1 MRSNFLRLF
10 ALVFIAPGAVQACSC
25 VALGGCGMN
34 LNAGSVVFLG
44 KVVSKIEVPQIETV
58 DDVAGGFQGYAVHLT
73 NVENFQGA
81 GPPGQE
87 IVVYT
92 CRGGADC
99 GYPFLVGSSY
109 LVYASSFNNRLSTG
123 ICSGTSPE
131 VMVGGTLKEL
141 RAIRDGGRV
150 DDLFGTIGIAPEGA
164 GFEDSVKTR
173 PLSNV
178 YVHATRDGGAVFS
191 TVTDEQGAYAFA
203 SLPGD
208 TYRIEQDLP
217 PGLSTWQ
224 SNTGKPVT
232 VKVEHA
238 DGAGAGCQVDVFARP
253 DGEISGI
260 VINAAGVGVPG
271 FVTVE
276 PVDRKQAEV
285 AMKRGGLPGCDTDD
299 GRFSLSQLA
308 PGRYRLVFRPTIKG
322 AVDFQ
327 HTFYWPSRTNI
338 SNSAAIELGFG
349 EHIDNVRF
357 EVSSMDGAH

>member
-1 MRSNFLRLF
+1 MLSLRIFVL
-10 ALVFIAPGAVQACSC
+10 LIIAPGAVQACSC
-25 VALGGCGMN
+25 VSVSVGCNMN
-34 LNAGSVVFLG
+34 LNSGSVVFLG
-44 KVVSKIEVPQIETV
+44 KVISKIEVPLTGTV
-58 DDVAGGFQGYAVHLT
+58 PDRTDLAQGYAVHLT
-73 NVENFQGA
+73 TKENFQGA
-81 GPPGQE
+81 GPAGQE

-92 CRGGADC
+92 GRGGGDC

-109 LVYASSFNNRLSTG
+109 LVYASSFDNQLTTG

-131 VMVGGTLKEL
+131 VMVGGALKEL

-178 YVHATRDGGAVFS
+178 YVLATRNGGTVFS

-224 SNTGKPVT
+224 SKTGEPVT
-232 VKVEHA
+232 VKVDHT
-238 DGAGAGCQVDVFARP
+238 DRAGAGCQVDVFARP

-271 FVTVE
+271 FVTIE
-276 PVDRKQAEV
+276 PVDPKEAQV
-285 AMKRGGLPGCDTDD
+285 AMKRGGLPGYDTDD
-299 GRFSLSQLA
+299 GRFSLPSIP

-322 AVDFQ
+322 AVSFQ
-327 HTFYWPSRTNI
+327 HAFYWPSPSNI
-338 SNSAAIELGFG
+338 SNPAAIELGFG
-349 EHIDNVRF
+349 EHIENVRF
-357 EVSSMDGAH
+357 EVSSTDGAH